1 MKILHTSDWHL
12 GHRLLDQSQLE
23 EQSLFLEWLP
33 DYIEANSID
42 VLLIS
47 GDIFDV
53 GVPSA
58 NAQKLY
64 YDFLIRLHHSC
75 CREVII
81 TGGNHDAPSTLNA
94 PKELLNA
101 LSIRVV
107 GKATEPISDE
117 IFKLTL
123 DNEELIVAAIPYLRD
138 QDIRRAVAA
147 ETADEI
153 VNRYKT
159 ALISHFDEAAESCE
173 RMKSAN
179 TTVIGMGHLFAV
191 GGRTSES
198 EQSIYVGNLGDIGAE
213 DFPTVFD
220 YVALGH
226 LHRAQRVG
234 GREHIRYSGSPYVLS
249 FSETNQEKKIILI
262 ETGKPLIITETTI
275 PVFRKI
281 LQLEGSVESCKAQL
295 EKLDEENN
303 SLTPWVEVILNNE
316 KEAATGYR
324 EINKFAEHL
333 KSEVLKI
340 TVKDEK
346 KIDRLKSLVEN
357 AQHITGF
364 KPLDVFKLRCEE
376 QNLDLNERP
385 EMLDAFN
392 EILQTAL
399 NPENP

>member
-42 VLLIS
+42 GLLIS

-117 IFKLTL
+117 IFKLTR

-316 KEAATGYR
+316 KEAATGYL